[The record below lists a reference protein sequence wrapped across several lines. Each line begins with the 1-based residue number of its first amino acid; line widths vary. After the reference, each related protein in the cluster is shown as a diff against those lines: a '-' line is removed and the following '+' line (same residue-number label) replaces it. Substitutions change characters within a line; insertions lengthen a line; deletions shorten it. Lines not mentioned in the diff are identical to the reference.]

1 MKSSTFEA
9 LRASRFWETTPLADM
24 SAEQWEAVCDG
35 CGLCCLVKLECEE
48 TGAVDYTRVICPWSD
63 PQTARCT
70 DYPNRHVNVPAC
82 VPLTLARIAQFH
94 WLPPTCAYRLLYE
107 GRGLPD
113 WHPLIS
119 GRPESVHEAGIGVR
133 NYAPIPMTTE
143 IDLEDFIIQ
152 LRGATQD

>member
-1 MKSSTFEA
+1 MKRSEFAA
-9 LRASRFWETTPLADM
+9 LRASRFWETTPLAEM
-24 SAEQWEAVCDG
+24 SASQWEAVCDG

-48 TGAVDYTRVICPWSD
+48 TGAVDYTRGICPWSD

-70 DYPNRHVNVPAC
+70 DYSNRHVNVPEC
-82 VPLTLARIAQFH
+82 VPLTLARIAQFD

-107 GRGLPD
+107 GKPLPP

-133 NYAPIPMTTE
+133 NYAPIPLTTE

-152 LRGATQD
+152 LRGATAD